1 MHFWKSIT
9 VLDNLNRIDSAYLLM
24 MLLDTN
30 SPEQILWFVLIEMM
44 FWIVFSLVLV
54 QFLPKKYQKYRAEI
68 FIFFVVINVGLLII
82 GVLLTIIM
90 LLFGLSWA
98 THRISRPSYETIYFE
113 EQASQFPMVYSEFHE
128 GILALKSEYQDDIT
142 SDEKIK
148 SLKIL
153 YDSNAQGNIGL
164 IQHFLSDSSDETRLY
179 AFALIST
186 FEKSLNQRI
195 KELQEQIS
203 YAHSNKRKEQYSFEL
218 AQVYW
223 QFIFHGVATEQL
235 TGFYTQKIEK
245 ILNSIQSNSSAF
257 ILLGKIKIFN
267 KKYDEA
273 EVYFH
278 KAIELG
284 VPQKAMSTFLA
295 EIKYGQKKYNEIR
308 QYILPEEFDIDLRLK
323 PLIKVWRG

>member
-1 MHFWKSIT
+1 
-9 VLDNLNRIDSAYLLM
+9 M
-24 MLLDTN
+24 MLLQDTN
-30 SPEQILWFVLIEMM
+30 SHEQILWFVLIE
-44 FWIVFSLVLV
+44 IVFWSLFSLILV
-54 QFLPKKYQKYRAEI
+54 QFLPKKYKQYRGDI
-68 FIFFVVINVGLLII
+68 FLFFVVINVGLLLI
-82 GVLLTIIM
+82 GAVLTIIM

-98 THRISRPSYETIYFE
+98 THRVSRPSYETIYFE

-128 GILALKSEYQDDIT
+128 GILALKSEHQDDIT

-153 YDSNAQGNIGL
+153 YDSNAQGNIGR

-195 KELQEQIS
+195 KELQEKIANADDSQ
-203 YAHSNKRKEQYSFEL
+203 HKEQYSFEL

-223 QFIFHGVATEQL
+223 QFIFHGVANEQL
-235 TGFYTQKIEK
+235 TGFYTQKIEN
-245 ILNSIQSNSSAF
+245 ILDNIQSNSSAF

-267 KKYDEA
+267 KEYDEA
-273 EVYFH
+273 EASFH

-295 EIKYGQKKYNEIR
+295 EIKYGQKKYNEIA

>member
-1 MHFWKSIT
+1 MLFWRST
-9 VLDNLNRIDSAYLLM
+9 PVLDNLNSINISYLM
-24 MLLDTN
+24 MLLQDTN
-30 SPEQILWFVLIEMM
+30 SHEQILWFVLIEII
-44 FWIVFSLVLV
+44 FWTLFSLILV
-54 QFLPKKYQKYRAEI
+54 QFLPKKYKKYKQDI
-68 FIFFVVINVGLLII
+68 FLFFVIINVGLLLI
-82 GVLLTIIM
+82 GVVLTIIM

-98 THRISRPSYETIYFE
+98 THRVSRPSYETIYFE

-128 GILALKSEYQDDIT
+128 GILALKSEHQDDIT

-153 YDSNAQGNIGL
+153 YDSHAQGNIGR

-195 KELQEQIS
+195 KELQEKIA
-203 YAHSNKRKEQYSFEL
+203 YAHSSKHKEQYNFEL

-223 QFIFHGVATEQL
+223 QFIFHGVASHQL

-245 ILNSIQSNSSAF
+245 ILERIQSNNSAF

-267 KKYDEA
+267 KEYDEA
-273 EVYFH
+273 EVYFN

-284 VPQKAMSTFLA
+284 VPKKAMSTFLA
-295 EIKYGQKKYNEIR
+295 EIKYGQKKYNEIA

-323 PLIKVWRG
+323 PLIKVWRS